1 MCLQLSHTHTDT
13 HTTHHTPHTH
23 THTPQGSQHRRLSG
37 ALRRTHKHTHTHTHT
52 TGCRVDDTWS
62 RMTHCN
68 SHMTDRHMAHGTQH
82 TRHTAHD
89 SWHMNNVQRSLG
101 GKIGIT
107 FQRWSLEEPAD
118 ARSAYPAFVCKLEP
132 NGSALTSGMQVV
144 VECVLC
150 ICRMWSF
157 SLAHFLT

>member
-1 MCLQLSHTHTDT
+1 
-13 HTTHHTPHTH
+13 
-23 THTPQGSQHRRLSG
+23 
-37 ALRRTHKHTHTHTHT
+37 
-52 TGCRVDDTWS
+52 
-62 RMTHCN
+62 
-68 SHMTDRHMAHGTQH
+68 
-82 TRHTAHD
+82 
-89 SWHMNNVQRSLG
+89 MNNVQRSLG